1 MVDAMKKL
9 KLCLDTS
16 ILGAIYDTDDQER
29 LNVTNKLLKL
39 IKNKKYDGYITE
51 IALIEVDRAP
61 NDIKLGLSNKIKEVK
76 FNILEE
82 TENSLE
88 LAGEFIKEGI
98 FSQES
103 RDDGRHIA
111 IAVINDMDV
120 IVSWNFKH
128 MVNIEKKKNIN
139 SVNLKCGYKQI
150 EIVSPYEVVDYE

>member
-1 MVDAMKKL
+1 MIDTMKKL

-16 ILGAIYDTDDQER
+16 ILGAIYDTGDQER
-29 LNVTNKLLKL
+29 LYVTDQLLKL

-61 NDIKLGLSNKIKEVK
+61 NNIKVGLSNKIKEVK

-82 TENSLE
+82 TKDCLE
-88 LAGEFIKEGI
+88 LAEEFIKVGI

-111 IAVINDMDV
+111 IAVINNMDV

-128 MVNIEKKKNIN
+128 MVNIKKKKSVNT
-139 SVNLKCGYKQI
+139 VNLKCGYKQI
-150 EIVSPYEVVDYE
+150 DIVSPYEVVDYE